1 MEMEKEIRSIIERN
15 KRVEKDKAWEVS
27 LFRRLTIAL
36 MTYIIAIIF
45 LRIIN
50 SPNYWLTALVPTGGY
65 LISTLSLPTIKN
77 WWIKNN

>member
-1 MEMEKEIRSIIERN
+1 MEKEIRSIIERN